1 MTLMTEKRTLLTVI
15 TESAIEETLLKDLE
29 KLGVNGYTVSDARGR
44 GGRGV
49 RDAMWNEVSNIRIEV
64 ICTRVL
70 AENLLN
76 YIQSH
81 YYANYAM
88 VAFLHD
94 VEILRPEKF

>member
-29 KLGVNGYTVSDARGR
+29 KLGVNGYTVYDARGR

-49 RDAMWNEVSNIRIEV
+49 RDAMWGEVSNIRIEV